1 MITYVVYTVV
11 AIILVFVI
19 YITIKAVN
27 QGVEA
32 KNKPE
37 EENLNFEDNVDTQ
50 NIVDSLLKLNDLYK
64 SGAISKEEFL
74 KAKKKSYRNSA

>member
-1 MITYVVYTVV
+1 MITYAVYAVV

-19 YITIKAVN
+19 YIAIKAVN

-32 KNKPE
+32 KNKSE
-37 EENLNFEDNVDTQ
+37 EENLNFEDNVDKQ
-50 NIVDSLLKLNDLYK
+50 NIADSLLKLNDLYK
-64 SGAISKEEFL
+64 SGAISKEKFL

>member
-1 MITYVVYTVV
+1 MITYAVYTVV

-19 YITIKAVN
+19 YIAIKAVN

-37 EENLNFEDNVDTQ
+37 EENLNFEDNVDNQ
-50 NIVDSLLKLNDLYK
+50 NIAGSLLKLNDLYK

>member
-1 MITYVVYTVV
+1 MITYAVYTVV

-19 YITIKAVN
+19 YIAIKAVN

-37 EENLNFEDNVDTQ
+37 EENLNFEDNVDKQ
-50 NIVDSLLKLNDLYK
+50 NIADSLLKLNDLYK
-64 SGAISKEEFL
+64 SGAISKEKFL

>member
-19 YITIKAVN
+19 YIAIKAVN

-37 EENLNFEDNVDTQ
+37 EENLNFEDNVGKQ
-50 NIVDSLLKLNDLYK
+50 NIAGSLLKLNDLYK
-64 SGAISKEEFL
+64 TGAISKEEFF
-74 KAKKKSYRNSA
+74 KAKKKSYRNSV

>member
-19 YITIKAVN
+19 YIAIKAVN

-37 EENLNFEDNVDTQ
+37 EENLNFEDNVDKQ
-50 NIVDSLLKLNDLYK
+50 NIADSLLKLNDLYK
-64 SGAISKEEFL
+64 SGAISKEKFL

>member
-1 MITYVVYTVV
+1 MIIYVVYTVV

-19 YITIKAVN
+19 YIAIKAVN

-37 EENLNFEDNVDTQ
+37 EENLNFEDNVDKQ
-50 NIVDSLLKLNDLYK
+50 NIAGSLLKLNDLYK

-74 KAKKKSYRNSA
+74 KAKKKIL

>member
-19 YITIKAVN
+19 YIAIKAVN

-37 EENLNFEDNVDTQ
+37 EENLKFEDNVDKQ
-50 NIVDSLLKLNDLYK
+50 NIADSLLKLNDLYK
-64 SGAISKEEFL
+64 SGAISKEKFL
-74 KAKKKSYRNSA
+74 KAKKKSYRNSV

>member
-32 KNKPE
+32 KNKSE
-37 EENLNFEDNVDTQ
+37 EENLNFEDNVDKQ
-50 NIVDSLLKLNDLYK
+50 NIAGSLLKLNDLYK

>member
-19 YITIKAVN
+19 YIAIKAVN

-37 EENLNFEDNVDTQ
+37 EENLNFEDNVDKQ
-50 NIVDSLLKLNDLYK
+50 NIAGSLLKLNDLYK
-64 SGAISKEEFL
+64 SGAISKEKFL
-74 KAKKKSYRNSA
+74 KAKKKSYRNSV

>member
-1 MITYVVYTVV
+1 MITYAVYTVV

-19 YITIKAVN
+19 YIAIKAVN

-37 EENLNFEDNVDTQ
+37 EENLNFEDNVDKQ
-50 NIVDSLLKLNDLYK
+50 NIAGSLLKLNDLYK
-64 SGAISKEEFL
+64 TGAISKEEFF
-74 KAKKKSYRNSA
+74 KAKKKSYRNSV

>member
-19 YITIKAVN
+19 YIAIKAVN

-37 EENLNFEDNVDTQ
+37 EENLNFEDNVDKQ
-50 NIVDSLLKLNDLYK
+50 NIADSLLKLNDLYK
-64 SGAISKEEFL
+64 SGAISKEKFL
-74 KAKKKSYRNSA
+74 KAKK

>member
-19 YITIKAVN
+19 YIAIKAVN

-37 EENLNFEDNVDTQ
+37 EENLNFEDNVDKQ
-50 NIVDSLLKLNDLYK
+50 NIADSLLKLNDLYK
-64 SGAISKEEFL
+64 SGSISKEKFL

>member
-11 AIILVFVI
+11 AIIFVFVI
-19 YITIKAVN
+19 YIAIKAVN

-37 EENLNFEDNVDTQ
+37 EENLNFEDNVGKQ
-50 NIVDSLLKLNDLYK
+50 NIAVSLLKLNDLYK
-64 SGAISKEEFL
+64 TGAISKEEFF
-74 KAKKKSYRNSA
+74 KAKKKSYRNSV

>member
-19 YITIKAVN
+19 YIAIKAVN

-37 EENLNFEDNVDTQ
+37 EENLNFEDNVDKQ
-50 NIVDSLLKLNDLYK
+50 NIADSLLKLNDLYK
-64 SGAISKEEFL
+64 SGAISKEKFL
-74 KAKKKSYRNSA
+74 KAKKTSYRNSA

>member
-19 YITIKAVN
+19 YIAIKAVN

-37 EENLNFEDNVDTQ
+37 EENLNFEDNVDKQ
-50 NIVDSLLKLNDLYK
+50 NIAGSLLKLNDLYK
-64 SGAISKEEFL
+64 TGAISKEEFF
-74 KAKKKSYRNSA
+74 KAKKKIL

>member
-19 YITIKAVN
+19 YIAIKAVN

-37 EENLNFEDNVDTQ
+37 EENLNFEDNVDKQ
-50 NIVDSLLKLNDLYK
+50 NIADSLLKLNDF
-64 SGAISKEEFL
+64 GALFANEIVHLIDFVYQLSK
-74 KAKKKSYRNSA
+74 

>member
-27 QGVEA
+27 HGVEA
-32 KNKPE
+32 KNKSE
-37 EENLNFEDNVDTQ
+37 EENLNFEDNVDKQ
-50 NIVDSLLKLNDLYK
+50 NIAGSLLKLNDLYK

>member
-19 YITIKAVN
+19 YIAIKAVN

-37 EENLNFEDNVDTQ
+37 EENLNFEDNVDKQ
-50 NIVDSLLKLNDLYK
+50 NIADSLLKLNDLYK
-64 SGAISKEEFL
+64 TGAISKEEFF
-74 KAKKKSYRNSA
+74 KAKKKIL

>member
-19 YITIKAVN
+19 YIAIKAVN

-37 EENLNFEDNVDTQ
+37 EENLIFEDNVDKQ
-50 NIVDSLLKLNDLYK
+50 NIAGSLLKLNDLYK
-64 SGAISKEEFL
+64 TGAISKEEFF
-74 KAKKKSYRNSA
+74 KAKKKIL

>member
-32 KNKPE
+32 KNKSE
-37 EENLNFEDNVDTQ
+37 EENLNFEDNVD
-50 NIVDSLLKLNDLYK
+50 N
-64 SGAISKEEFL
+64 
-74 KAKKKSYRNSA
+74 

>member
-1 MITYVVYTVV
+1 MITYAVYTVV

-37 EENLNFEDNVDTQ
+37 EENLNFEDNVGKQ
-50 NIVDSLLKLNDLYK
+50 NIAGSLLKLNDLYK
-64 SGAISKEEFL
+64 TGAISKEEFF
-74 KAKKKSYRNSA
+74 KAKKKSYRNSV

>member
-32 KNKPE
+32 KNKSE
-37 EENLNFEDNVDTQ
+37 EENLHFEDNVDTQ

>member
-1 MITYVVYTVV
+1 MITYAVYTVV

-19 YITIKAVN
+19 YIAIKAVN

-37 EENLNFEDNVDTQ
+37 EENLNFEDNVDKQ
-50 NIVDSLLKLNDLYK
+50 NIAGSLLKLNDLYK
-64 SGAISKEEFL
+64 TGAISKEEFF
-74 KAKKKSYRNSA
+74 KAKKKIL

>member
-1 MITYVVYTVV
+1 MITYAVYTVV

-19 YITIKAVN
+19 YIAIKAVN

-37 EENLNFEDNVDTQ
+37 EENLNFEDNVDKQ
-50 NIVDSLLKLNDLYK
+50 NIADSLLKLNDLYK
-64 SGAISKEEFL
+64 SGAISKEKFL
-74 KAKKKSYRNSA
+74 KAKKKSYRNSV

>member
-19 YITIKAVN
+19 YIAIKAVN

-37 EENLNFEDNVDTQ
+37 EENLNFEDNVDKQ
-50 NIVDSLLKLNDLYK
+50 NIAGSLLKLNDLYK